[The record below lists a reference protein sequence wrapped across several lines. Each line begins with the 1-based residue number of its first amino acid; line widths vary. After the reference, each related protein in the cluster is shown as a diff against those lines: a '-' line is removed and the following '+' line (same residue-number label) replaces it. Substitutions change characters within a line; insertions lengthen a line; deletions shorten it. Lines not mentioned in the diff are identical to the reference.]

1 MEVTAKYPGS
11 FGEILQ
17 GNLGEKP
24 VLVSSP
30 INLYTYVRLFESKK
44 EKKFYRNIK
53 ANKFIKNI
61 LIDWEYEDYINT
73 IHIEIN
79 SKIPRGKGLA
89 SSTADICA
97 TYKCLTKL
105 FKKNYSIEEL
115 QKHCLNIEPTDSI
128 IFNEFTLFDYKKGS
142 FKEELGPYIKFYI
155 LVFEGNRIINTLDFN
170 NKNLK
175 KMSSIED
182 LIPDLKESIEKRN
195 IKNISQ
201 ISEESIKRNF
211 HRLTYDYFNIVK
223 EYKNKTGGLGIIGC
237 HSGDALG
244 IVYDNKEN
252 LIKAEKNITDTG
264 NLKKYTLETLLS
276 AEEI

>member
-1 MEVTAKYPGS
+1 MEFTAKYPGS

-30 INLYTYVRLFESKK
+30 INLYTYVRLFESKNK
-44 EKKFYRNIK
+44 KKFHRNIK
-53 ANKFIKNI
+53 ANKFIQNI
-61 LIDWEYEDYINT
+61 LTDWKYEDYINT
-73 IHIEIN
+73 IHVEIN

-89 SSTADICA
+89 SSTADLCA

-105 FKKNYSIEEL
+105 FKKDYSIKEL
-115 QKHCLNIEPTDSI
+115 QKHCLIIEPTDGI

-142 FKEELGPYIKFYI
+142 IKERLGSYIKFYI
-155 LVFEGNRIINTLDFN
+155 LVLQGNRIINTIDFN

-175 KMSSIED
+175 KMTSIED

-195 IKNISQ
+195 IKNISE

-211 HRLTYDYFNIVK
+211 NRLPYDYFNMVDK
-223 EYKNKTGGLGIIGC
+223 YKNTTGGLGIVGC

-244 IVYDNKEN
+244 IVYDNKED
-252 LIKAEKNITDTG
+252 LLQAKRNIIDVG
-264 NLKKYTLETLLS
+264 NLKKYTLETILNV
-276 AEEI
+276 

>member
-44 EKKFYRNIK
+44 EKNFYRNSK

-61 LIDWEYEDYINT
+61 LTDWAYRDYINT

-79 SKIPRGKGLA
+79 SRIPRGKGLA
-89 SSTADICA
+89 SSTADLCA

-105 FKKNYSIEEL
+105 FEKNYSIEEL
-115 QKHCLNIEPTDSI
+115 QKHCLAIEPTDSI

-142 FKEELGPYIKFYI
+142 FKEKLGPYIKFHI
-155 LVFEGNRIINTLDFN
+155 LVFEG
-170 NKNLK
+170 
-175 KMSSIED
+175 
-182 LIPDLKESIEKRN
+182 IEKRN

-211 HRLTYDYFNIVK
+211 NRLTYDYFNIVE

-244 IVYDNKEN
+244 IVYDNKED
-252 LIKAEKNITDTG
+252 LSKAEKNIIYTG
-264 NLKKYTLETLLS
+264 NLKKYTLETVLNVRDM
-276 AEEI
+276 

>member
-1 MEVTAKYPGS
+1 MEFTVKYPGS

-17 GNLGEKP
+17 GNFWEKP

-30 INLYTYVRLFESKK
+30 INLYTYVRLFESKNK
-44 EKKFYRNIK
+44 KKFHRNIK

-61 LIDWEYEDYINT
+61 LTDWEYQDYINT
-73 IHIEIN
+73 IHVEVN
-79 SKIPRGKGLA
+79 SRIPRGKGLA
-89 SSTADICA
+89 SSTADLCA

-115 QKHCLNIEPTDSI
+115 QKHCLIIEPTDAI

-142 FKEELGPYIKFYI
+142 LKERLGPYIKFYI
-155 LVFEGNRIINTLDFN
+155 LVLEGNRIINTIDFN

-175 KMSSIED
+175 KMTSIED
-182 LIPDLKESIEKRN
+182 LIPDLKESIKKRN
-195 IKNISQ
+195 IKNISE

-211 HRLTYDYFNIVK
+211 NRLPYDYFNMVDK
-223 EYKNKTGGLGIIGC
+223 YKNKTGGLGIIGC

-244 IVYDNKEN
+244 IVYDNKED
-252 LIKAEKNITDTG
+252 LLRAEKNIIDIG
-264 NLKKYTLETLLS
+264 NLKKYTLETVLNV
-276 AEEI
+276 